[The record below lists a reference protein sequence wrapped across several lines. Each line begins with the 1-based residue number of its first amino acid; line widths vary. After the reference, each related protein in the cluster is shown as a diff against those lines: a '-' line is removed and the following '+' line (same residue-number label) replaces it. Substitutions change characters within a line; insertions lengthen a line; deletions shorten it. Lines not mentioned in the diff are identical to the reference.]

1 MKKLS
6 HHMGKTLL
14 YALISIFTLVGISA
28 RAQKPYYDKSDIDW
42 AERVLPRDTGSTF
55 TVYLIG
61 DAGAADFSKPAALK
75 VLEGHLQ
82 KEDSN
87 SVVIFLGDNIYSSGM
102 PDSSD
107 KHRVSSEKK
116 MNAQLDILS
125 KFKGRVVFVPGNHD
139 WDHWRPTGLEAIKR
153 EENYIEQYLDRGNV
167 FRPDQGCP
175 GPSVINLAP
184 NLVLIAIDTQWWLHK
199 WDKVDEANANC
210 PATDDDSFI
219 EELDAA
225 LADNKGKQIIVTA
238 HHPIVTNGNHGGYFA
253 LKDYIFPLTAKFHNL
268 FIPMPLLGSIYPMSR
283 KHLGHLQDLP
293 HPRYQLLAS
302 SLKSVFSKY
311 DNLIYATGHDHNLQ
325 YFLKGNQHYIVSGSG
340 SKTTYVAKR
349 HKASFT
355 YARQGFIKLEYRADR
370 ELWLEAWVTNDT
382 IDHLGQVAYRRQ
394 LVSPIEPP
402 SATEM
407 LEEHDYKDSSITVIA
422 GSNYA
427 AGKLKKFF
435 LGAHYRDAWS
445 TPVKVPLVDLAE
457 EHGGLTPVKIGG
469 GFQTKSLRLGNEEG
483 KEFVFRSIQKDPK
496 KILGEE
502 LQKTWIAD
510 IMQDQI
516 SMSHPYGA
524 FVIAPL
530 AEAVGIYHKNPK
542 LVYIP
547 DDPHLMEYRNLYKN
561 TLALYEERASKH
573 LEGYGNFGNA
583 SKAINTRKLLQKI
596 YENNDNVIDAKNLL
610 KNRLFDIWVGDW
622 DRHEDQWRWVKFK
635 CEEVNHDGCFHTIGE
650 EGEDG
655 SLYRPI
661 PRDRDQVFVILDGVF
676 PWLVRP
682 KWTARLL
689 PHFQN
694 TIKDMKGL
702 NINGGHID
710 RSFLNGLSK
719 ADWLST
725 AETMQAALSDAVI
738 EAAIQQW
745 PDTIFALDGQT
756 IIDKLKHRRDLL
768 VESAERYYTILA
780 KQVDVIGTD
789 GAEYFEILRLSDE
802 STQIRVYTLDST
814 QMKGRLLFD
823 RTFKSEETKEIR
835 IYGQGANDHFEITGE
850 VKRGILIRIIG
861 GEGKDNITDNSH
873 VKGLGK
879 KTKVYDDL
887 NENEVNTGKE
897 TRDLSSQEK
906 DINSYNRKEFR
917 YNYTAPR
924 ILFGAN
930 VDDGIFIGGGVYF
943 KNYKFRKNR
952 YAMTQKIVG
961 STALKTG
968 AFNFYYEGR
977 FTHLIKKWDV
987 HLDLAVLAPNSTT
1000 NFFGTGNKTVDL
1012 KIDDNYHLVRFNGID
1027 FQPALVRTVGQFQS
1041 VRAAD
1046 R

>member
-1 MKKLS
+1 
-6 HHMGKTLL
+6 
-14 YALISIFTLVGISA
+14 
-28 RAQKPYYDKSDIDW
+28 
-42 AERVLPRDTGSTF
+42 
-55 TVYLIG
+55 
-61 DAGAADFSKPAALK
+61 
-75 VLEGHLQ
+75 
-82 KEDSN
+82 
-87 SVVIFLGDNIYSSGM
+87 
-102 PDSSD
+102 
-107 KHRVSSEKK
+107 
-116 MNAQLDILS
+116 
-125 KFKGRVVFVPGNHD
+125 
-139 WDHWRPTGLEAIKR
+139 
-153 EENYIEQYLDRGNV
+153 
-167 FRPDQGCP
+167 
-175 GPSVINLAP
+175 
-184 NLVLIAIDTQWWLHK
+184 
-199 WDKVDEANANC
+199 
-210 PATDDDSFI
+210 
-219 EELDAA
+219 
-225 LADNKGKQIIVTA
+225 
-238 HHPIVTNGNHGGYFA
+238 
-253 LKDYIFPLTAKFHNL
+253 
-268 FIPMPLLGSIYPMSR
+268 
-283 KHLGHLQDLP
+283 
-293 HPRYQLLAS
+293 
-302 SLKSVFSKY
+302 
-311 DNLIYATGHDHNLQ
+311 
-325 YFLKGNQHYIVSGSG
+325 
-340 SKTTYVAKR
+340 
-349 HKASFT
+349 
-355 YARQGFIKLEYRADR
+355 
-370 ELWLEAWVTNDT
+370 
-382 IDHLGQVAYRRQ
+382 
-394 LVSPIEPP
+394 
-402 SATEM
+402 
-407 LEEHDYKDSSITVIA
+407 
-422 GSNYA
+422 
-427 AGKLKKFF
+427 
-435 LGAHYRDAWS
+435 
-445 TPVKVPLVDLAE
+445 
-457 EHGGLTPVKIGG
+457 G

-676 PWLVRP
+676 PWLVRR

-745 PDTIFALDGQT
+745 PDTIFALDGLT
-756 IIDKLKHRRDLL
+756 IINKLKHRRDLL

-789 GAEYFEILRLSDE
+789 GAEYFEVIRQDDQN
-802 STQIRVYTLDST
+802 TQIRVYVLESGKV
-814 QMKGRLLFD
+814 KGRKLYD
-823 RTFKSEETKEIR
+823 RIIKSGETREIR
-835 IYGQGANDHFEITGE
+835 IYGQGGNDHFDIQGE
-850 VKRGILIRIIG
+850 VRRGILIRIIG
-861 GEGKDNITDNSH
+861 GEGTDSVTDNSH
-873 VKGLGK
+873 VRGMGK

-887 NENEVNTGKE
+887 NVNQVSVGRE
-897 TRDLSSQEK
+897 ARDLSSNEQ
-906 DINSYNRKEFR
+906 DINSYNRKQFK

-924 ILFGAN
+924 LLFGSN
-930 VDDGIFIGGGVYF
+930 IDDGIFIGGGVYF
-943 KNYKFRKNR
+943 KNYRFRKHP
-952 YAMTQKIVG
+952 YGMTQKIVG
-961 STALKTG
+961 SVALKTG

-977 FTHLIKKWDV
+977 FIHLIKKWD
-987 HLDLAVLAPNSTT
+987 LQMDLAVLAPNSTT
-1000 NFFGTGNKTVDL
+1000 NYFGMGNETVDF
-1012 KIDDNYHLVRFNGID
+1012 KIDDNYHLVRFNGVD
-1027 FQPALVRTVGQFQS
+1027 FLPTLARSIGKFQTVTVGLGYRFVDIESSPNRFISDTSIGLSDLTFNPAHFGSIGFNYKIEKVDDKTIPKRGFYLSAGASHHIGLNEGTSQFSRMTAEAKLYIPFNFALKTVIALRFGGATILNDFAFYNANTLGAQHKGTKPGNLRGFKRDRFS
-1041 VRAAD
+1041 GRTIAYQNIDVRIKLFSFRTYLFPGQFGILGFAD
-1046 R
+1046 QGRVWIDNEISTTWHRSYGGGFWLSPFDKGIITSTYQVSKDESLLNLTLGFLF